1 MANYVYYH
9 NPRCTKS
16 RQGLVFLEENNIA
29 VDIKEY
35 LKVPL
40 TKSEI
45 VQLFD
50 ALAFTSALD
59 MIRVKEKEYI
69 EAGLTKSSTNDDI
82 FNAIVAYPKL
92 LERPI
97 LISGNAAAI
106 GRPTENLQ
114 KLLAN

>member
-1 MANYVYYH
+1 MTDYVYYH

-16 RQGLVFLEENNIA
+16 RQGLAFLKENNID

-45 VQLFD
+45 EALFR
-50 ALAFTSALD
+50 ALGIHSAMG
-59 MIRVKEKEYI
+59 MIRPKESEFS
-69 EAGLTKSSTNDDI
+69 EAGLSKNATNDDI
-82 FNAIVAYPKL
+82 ITAIVAYPKL

-97 LISGNAAAI
+97 LTNGKVAAI
-106 GRPTENLQ
+106 GRPSDNFVSIIAQ
-114 KLLAN
+114 